1 MEIWLLT
8 LNRSTWCSL
17 EYAIPV
23 TEGGCLAMVS
33 GGEEQGR
40 KIGSDLDQQN
50 EDSMMLLGGPFCTED

>member
-8 LNRSTWCSL
+8 LNRSAWCSLTSL

-33 GGEEQGR
+33 GGEE
-40 KIGSDLDQQN
+40 
-50 EDSMMLLGGPFCTED
+50 